1 MASRAHIMGAVL
13 EVPILLRADPSE
25 EREAKLLEGGRA
37 REGRRAKGLR
47 QVAVTLNPPQSD
59 GTTHIVKSS
68 VGSMQRLVALA
79 PEVRVDRLDDGF
91 KAANAADQT
100 PSLRLNRKFVGPISQ
115 HSFDI

>member
-1 MASRAHIMGAVL
+1 
-13 EVPILLRADPSE
+13 
-25 EREAKLLEGGRA
+25 
-37 REGRRAKGLR
+37 
-47 QVAVTLNPPQSD
+47 
-59 GTTHIVKSS
+59 
-68 VGSMQRLVALA
+68 MQRLVALA